1 MEKIFKFPNKKTIE
15 RRKELRG
22 IHVEPAIIQGNAH
35 IVAQNTEIVPIGRP
49 SRFANEEPEINNEV
63 NDETVPRQ
71 QHPIENE
78 DPEIN
83 DNEENDSNETVE
95 QLAHVEQLQDEQPDS
110 PGLLS
115 DQNNEIESREP
126 RRQRIR
132 EDTVEEP
139 DNANDDTDV
148 EEPNNANDD
157 TENTVNSNEAQ
168 IRRLWIDD
176 SFQENASIVEVE
188 NNEDPDE

>member
-1 MEKIFKFPNKKTIE
+1 MEKISKFPPKKTIE
-15 RRKELRG
+15 RRKELTG
-22 IHVEPAIIQGNAH
+22 IHAEPAIIQGNTH
-35 IVAQNTEIVPIGRP
+35 SVAQNTEIVPRRP
-49 SRFANEEPEINNEV
+49 NRFANEEPEINNEV
-63 NDETVPRQ
+63 N
-71 QHPIENE
+71 
-78 DPEIN
+78 EIT

-157 TENTVNSNEAQ
+157 TENTISSNTKVM
-168 IRRLWIDD
+168 D
-176 SFQENASIVEVE
+176 
-188 NNEDPDE
+188 

>member
-1 MEKIFKFPNKKTIE
+1 MEKISKFSPKKTIE

-22 IHVEPAIIQGNAH
+22 IHAEPAIIQGNAH
-35 IVAQNTEIVPIGRP
+35 IVAQNTEIVPRRP
-49 SRFANEEPEINNEV
+49 NRFANEEPEINNEV

-126 RRQRIR
+126 RRQRILSKS
-132 EDTVEEP
+132 P
-139 DNANDDTDV
+139 
-148 EEPNNANDD
+148 
-157 TENTVNSNEAQ
+157 
-168 IRRLWIDD
+168 IMLMMILK
-176 SFQENASIVEVE
+176 IL
-188 NNEDPDE
+188 

>member
-1 MEKIFKFPNKKTIE
+1 MHT
-15 RRKELRG
+15 
-22 IHVEPAIIQGNAH
+22 

-115 DQNNEIESREP
+115 HQNNEIESREP
-126 RRQRIR
+126 RRQRILSKS
-132 EDTVEEP
+132 P
-139 DNANDDTDV
+139 
-148 EEPNNANDD
+148 
-157 TENTVNSNEAQ
+157 
-168 IRRLWIDD
+168 IMLMMILK
-176 SFQENASIVEVE
+176 IL
-188 NNEDPDE
+188 